1 MWSILGFIHHG
12 GGTPAKGMYHGEGI
26 PLTKYM
32 SFEWA
37 VASFLAI
44 LVCFAMLVKHGIV
57 EIQADRK
64 VNRVGK
70 NSPM

>member
-1 MWSILGFIHHG
+1 MEYSWVHHG
-12 GGTPAKGMYHGEGI
+12 RGTPAKEMYHGEGI

-44 LVCFAMLVKHGIV
+44 CFAMLVKHGIV